1 MQGVFA
7 RDAILLMSELTA
19 LPAFIVVLAAV
30 SVAAMLRSEQRAPKF
45 EWLFKPLA
53 SMCFV
58 ALALQAGALE
68 SSYGLLLLGGLILCL
83 VGDVLL
89 IASGDKTFIAGL
101 SSFLIGHLLYAMAFL
116 QLPVNQSA
124 ALISLLPIAALG
136 TISLRW
142 LWPHLP
148 STMKVPVVAY
158 VATICGMLLAAS
170 MCWGSSPG
178 GWIILGAWGFAISD
192 LSVARNQFVRP
203 GFSNRLWGIP
213 LYFASQLM
221 LAWSVG
227 LA

>member
-1 MQGVFA
+1 MNA
-7 RDAILLMSELTA
+7 
-19 LPAFIVVLAAV
+19 AFIVLLAAFA
-30 SVAAMLRSEQRAPKF
+30 VAAMLRSEQRAPKL
-45 EWLFKPLA
+45 EWVFKPLA

-58 ALALQAGALE
+58 TLALLAGALE
-68 SSYGLLLLGGLILCL
+68 SSYGLLLLGGLMLCL

-89 IASGDKTFIAGL
+89 IASGDKTFVAGL

-116 QLPVNQSA
+116 QLPVNPSSV
-124 ALISLLPIAALG
+124 LISLLPVAALG

-148 STMKVPVVAY
+148 PAMKLPVVAY

-170 MCWGSSPG
+170 MCWGSGPG
-178 GWIILGAWGFAISD
+178 GWILLGAWGFAISD

-221 LAWSVG
+221 LAWSVS